1 MQQVQLYIE
10 DKRVEMFDFES
21 VSITDSIKNVK
32 DVSKIFTE
40 YSQTFSL
47 PASKVNNKV
56 FTHFYNSDI
65 EDGFDARVRVR
76 AKLELNSI
84 PFKNGYIKLEGV
96 DLRDNKPNKYRVT
109 FFGNTVT
116 LKNLLGEDLLSSLSW
131 LNNFSYKENGDALLY
146 NAVDIE
152 NYLTTEVSKTV
163 DGVVYVNP
171 IQVPLITHSQRLIYD
186 TGSHGAAE
194 FNTGNVYYESATGH
208 RHGVKW
214 KELKYA
220 VRMGIIV
227 KAIEKKYTIANGYS
241 QNLVFSDD
249 FFQLET
255 SNDFSDLYMWL
266 HRVKGDVTTANQLP
280 IYDYTVNNFDD
291 ANNDQSYID
300 NSTLYL
306 SSFGQVGGVQQNLR
320 LSLIPEDGYGSV
332 PYSFSVL
339 RNGLVI
345 YTSETVTGDI
355 RELNIPV
362 EINEGYNIIL
372 HTTASMNFN
381 TIFWSYSYFDSELDG
396 TVSTTYYTNGL
407 ISIPIQTE
415 FSITQQIPKMKVLDF
430 LTAVFKMFN
439 LVAYVQ
445 GSELVV
451 MTLDEF
457 YAGGVSYDINKY
469 IDVKSSQSNAALP
482 FKEIVFGYEGLGTFL
497 ADRHD
502 QLFNEEW
509 GTEEYDGGTSTIFT
523 GGVFKYKIPFEHM
536 KFERLLDNESI
547 EDPTIPATNIQWGY
561 CVDSKQDS
569 YIGKPLVFY
578 IAQKQASI
586 SFAWNVNAAG
596 VIDNKKE
603 ITSYF
608 APSNSNLKF
617 PNFLDRQSINF
628 SPEADEWELTTN
640 YNSLFNKYHSNYMTG
655 VFNKKNRLTKITAYL
670 PLKLLL
676 KYTLADRFQLSGRS
690 YKINSIETDLHSG
703 KSEIELFGDFTPTT
717 IDLVPPSAPTNLALV
732 QGTQTQTGFT
742 VDWTASTDDRNVI
755 GGYIVELNQDY
766 YTTIGN
772 VTTYDFTGLVGGTD
786 YRVAIFAFDASGNK
800 SDISN
805 ILDTFTLQ

>member
-47 PASKVNNKV
+47 PASKVNNKI

-65 EDGFDARVRVR
+65 EDGFDARIRVR
-76 AKLELNSI
+76 AKLELNSL

-96 DLRDNKPNKYRVT
+96 DLKNNKANRYKVT

-116 LKNLLGEDLLSSLSW
+116 LKNLLGEDLISSLSW
-131 LNNFSYKENGDALLY
+131 LNNFNYKENGDALKY
-146 NAVDIE
+146 NEIDVE

-171 IQVPLITHSQRLIYD
+171 IQVPLITHSQRLTYD
-186 TGSHGAAE
+186 TGAHGSE
-194 FNTGNVYYESATGH
+194 DFNTGNVYFESATGH
-208 RHGVKW
+208 KHGVKW
-214 KELKYA
+214 KQLKYA
-220 VRMGIIV
+220 LRMGIII

-241 QNLVFSDD
+241 QNLVFSND

-266 HRVKGDVTTANQLP
+266 HRVKGDVTSGTQLP
-280 IYDYTVNNFDD
+280 TYDYTVNDFVDESNE
-291 ANNDQSYID
+291 QSYMD

-306 SSFGQVGGVQQNLR
+306 KSFGQVAGALKNLR
-320 LSLIPEDGYGSV
+320 LSLIAEDGFTSV

-339 RNGLVI
+339 RNGLTI
-345 YTSETVTGDI
+345 YESGIITGDT
-355 RELNIPV
+355 RELNIPI
-362 EINEGYNIIL
+362 EINEGYNIEI
-372 HTTASMNFN
+372 HTTVTMSFSS
-381 TIFWSYSYFDSELDG
+381 IYWSYSYFDSELDG
-396 TVSTTYYTNGL
+396 TVNTNYYTQGSV
-407 ISIPIQTE
+407 SIPQDFE
-415 FSITQQIPKMKVLDF
+415 FNITQQIPKMKVIDF

-439 LVAYVQ
+439 LVAYVK
-445 GSELVV
+445 GDELVV

-457 YAGGVSYDINKY
+457 YEGGVSYDINKY
-469 IDVKSSQSNAALP
+469 IDIEASQSNAALP

-509 GTEEYDGGTSTIFT
+509 GTEEYKGGVSTIFT
-523 GGVFKYKIPFEHM
+523 GGIFNYKIPFEHM
-536 KFERLLDNESI
+536 KFERLLDLDSI
-547 EDPTIPATNIQWGY
+547 NNPTIPATDIQWGY
-561 CVDSKQDS
+561 CVDSKQES

-578 IAQKQASI
+578 IAPKQASI
-586 SFAWNVNAAG
+586 SFADVLNG
-596 VIDNKKE
+596 EDEITHKKE

-703 KSEIELFGDFTPTT
+703 KSEIELFGDFAPTT
-717 IDLVPPSAPTNLALV
+717 IDLIPPTQPTNLALV
-732 QGTQTQTGFT
+732 QGSQTSTGFT

-755 GGYIVELNQDY
+755 GGYIIELNQSY
-766 YTTIGN
+766 YKTIGD
-772 VTTYDFTGLVGGTD
+772 VTTYEFTELEGGTD
-786 YRVAIFAFDASGNK
+786 YRVALFAFDASGNK